1 VFAALGATVWCW
13 TFAALV
19 RAFVF
24 GVAIQVLHPFLPRLV
39 FRPREVWPFVRF
51 GLRTAASNVLYQL
64 YTNMDAAIIFH
75 YFGKG
80 ALGIYGLADS
90 IVLEPVKTIAN
101 VVTDVAF
108 PAFARLRNDGT
119 ALVAQL
125 IRFTRLNLIA
135 VLPFVGLILLV
146 APEFL
151 HVFYSGGQW
160 TDREL
165 ELSAV
170 CARILCVMGF
180 FRALG
185 LLGPP
190 LLDGIGRP
198 ELTLRYMIVAT
209 IAVPGSFV
217 LGAKLLAGQFAS
229 DAGMLSVA
237 VAWGLGYPLAF
248 AALAYL
254 VVRTIGLPVRE
265 YLARSAGIIVACSL
279 GIACGFGARMLLA
292 EAGDVLRMV
301 ITAVSSLVVTAA
313 LLAWWQKITPRS
325 IATALRDPLTRAE
338 SHAEN
343 DLRGP

>member
-1 VFAALGATVWCW
+1 
-13 TFAALV
+13 
-19 RAFVF
+19 
-24 GVAIQVLHPFLPRLV
+24 
-39 FRPREVWPFVRF
+39 
-51 GLRTAASNVLYQL
+51 
-64 YTNMDAAIIFH
+64 
-75 YFGKG
+75 
-80 ALGIYGLADS
+80 
-90 IVLEPVKTIAN
+90 
-101 VVTDVAF
+101 
-108 PAFARLRNDGT
+108 
-119 ALVAQL
+119 
-125 IRFTRLNLIA
+125 
-135 VLPFVGLILLV
+135 
-146 APEFL
+146 
-151 HVFYSGGQW
+151 
-160 TDREL
+160 
-165 ELSAV
+165 
-170 CARILCVMGF
+170 MGF

-325 IATALRDPLTRAE
+325 VATALRDPLTRAE